1 MSKLIRGNAH
11 FINLLTSGK
20 LSSRQRA
27 TLIRQAKK
35 REILTLSEIVLNLLK
50 NSFDLSD
57 EEKKALLPYRNAL
70 RRIATSKDKLE
81 WKKRQA
87 LIAKYSKAIFIVLN
101 IVKSQLSDILE

>member
-50 NSFDLSD
+50 NNFDLSD
-57 EEKKALLPYRNAL
+57 EEKTALLPYRNAL
-70 RRIATSKDKLE
+70 RRIATSKEKFE